1 MKHAIATL
9 IAALLMVFTACKHD
23 KLEFDQE
30 LKNYRAAAD
39 FLKNNY
45 DLSIFCAA
53 VERAGMTAELN
64 GPGPFTILAPTNRA
78 FNEMGIMSV
87 NDVAKMPVEKVKLM
101 VQMHILP
108 RRLQE
113 TDLADNSVDVRF
125 KTLAG
130 KEILVTMA
138 TRNGVADRNDLYFQ
152 GCYTELKNVTL
163 TNGTLHVLQQVIK
176 YTPGTVQDILSQHE
190 EYSLFVGALKRFG
203 LWDQLKEPGPWTILA
218 PTNDALKA
226 KKLDEQD
233 IAIINPEK
241 YYIARLFGCYILYNQ
256 HYFFSDFR
264 AFYMMNSSNYVLL
277 KLYNDPYQR
286 EIYIGEGMEN
296 GVRKVSYVVSLR
308 LDRNTVPVS
317 AVTVQRRGVMDFSA
331 DNGVVHQ
338 LDSLLAKPE
347 DAVRK

>member
-1 MKHAIATL
+1 MRHSITTL

-30 LKNYRAAAD
+30 LKNYRPAAD

-45 DLSIFCAA
+45 DLSIFYAA

-87 NDVAKMPVEKVKLM
+87 NDWAKMPVEKVKLM
-101 VQMHILP
+101 VQMHVLP

-138 TRNGVADRNDLYFQ
+138 TKNFPNDRNDLYFH
-152 GCYTELKNVTL
+152 GCFTELKNVVL

-176 YTPGTVQDILSQHE
+176 YTPGTVQEILSQHE
-190 EYSLFVGALKRFG
+190 EYSVFVGALKRFG
-203 LWDQLKEPGPWTILA
+203 LWDQLKEAGPWTILA

-226 KKLDEQD
+226 QGLDEQY
-233 IAIINPEK
+233 IATLDPEK
-241 YYIARLFGCYILYNQ
+241 IFIGRLFGCYILYNQ

-264 AFYMMNSSNYVLL
+264 AFYMMNSANYILL
-277 KLYNDPYQR
+277 KLYDDPYQR
-286 EIYIGEGMEN
+286 EIYVSDGLEN
-296 GVRKVSYVVSLR
+296 GVRKTSYVVSLR
-308 LDRNTVPVS
+308 LDRNTLPVGV
-317 AVTVQRRGVMDFSA
+317 VTVQRRGVMDYSA

-338 LDSLLAKPE
+338 LDGLLAKPA